1 MTTLQ
6 YLVVVERAEEN
17 YSAYCPDLPG
27 CVATG
32 HSVEE
37 TLLQMHQAI
46 ELHLTGLREDRLPI
60 PKPVSIGELVTVS
73 A

>member
-1 MTTLQ
+1 MPSIDVVIPNYQ
-6 YLVVVERAEEN
+6 YGR
-17 YSAYCPDLPG
+17 YLPG

-32 HSVEE
+32 ASVEE
-37 TLLQMHQAI
+37 TLDRMHQAI

>member
-6 YLVVVERAEEN
+6 YLVVVERAAEN
-17 YSAYCPDLPG
+17 YSACCPDLPG

-32 HSVEE
+32 QSVED
-37 TLLQMHQAI
+37 TLVQMHQAI

>member
-6 YLVVVERAEEN
+6 YLVVVARAAHN

-32 HSVEE
+32 ASVEE
-37 TLLQMHQAI
+37 TLARMHEAI